1 MDSKKEETIAKFLQT
16 IEKLYYLEEFSVDEI
31 AHIVNVPV
39 ENMPEYIRIV
49 NQEREAGRSF
59 IKHLN

>member
-16 IEKLYYLEEFSVDEI
+16 IEKLYYLEELSAYEI

-39 ENMPEYIRIV
+39 EDMPEYIRIV